1 VAAVK
6 AQTAAIEADTQDL
19 QAQVGVDGAGL
30 TNIPT
35 VATVTTVTNLTNAP
49 TSGDFTATMKTSL
62 NAATPAATVS
72 DKTGFSLTAAY
83 DPAKTAAQ
91 ASNLATAQ
99 ADLDI
104 LTGADGATLATLQG
118 NYAPAK
124 AGAQMDLVNAPN
136 ATAVTAI
143 QDGLS
148 KPGTAQTI
156 TAPADMALNSTVA
169 KDATVFKA
177 ADYTAPDNTGIGNIK
192 TVTDKIDTALALD
205 GAVYQYTAN
214 ALELAPTGGTAPT
227 VVQIRQEMDA
237 NSTKLTDI
245 LADTGTTIPAQ
256 ISGLNNL
263 SAAQV
268 TAAVPTASQN
278 AAAVIAAA
286 ETTPVEANVK
296 QFNDVSLVGNGTD
309 PKFGVA

>member
-19 QAQVGVDGAGL
+19 QTQIGVDGAGL

-35 VATVTTVTNLTNAP
+35 VAAVTTVTNLTNLP
-49 TSGDFTATMKTSL
+49 TIPTDW
-62 NAATPAATVS
+62 
-72 DKTGFSLTAAY
+72 LTAAGV
-83 DPAKTAAQ
+83 K
-91 ASNLATAQ
+91 
-99 ADLDI
+99 AD
-104 LTGADGATLATLQG
+104 
-118 NYAPAK
+118 
-124 AGAQMDLVNAPN
+124 
-136 ATAVTAI
+136 AVTKI

-177 ADYTAPDNTGIGNIK
+177 ASYTAPDNASI
-192 TVTDKIDTALALD
+192 A
-205 GAVYQYTAN
+205 
-214 ALELAPTGGTAPT
+214 
-227 VVQIRQEMDA
+227 
-237 NSTKLTDI
+237 DI
-245 LADTGTTIPAQ
+245 LTDTGTTIPAQ

-278 AAAVIAAA
+278 AAAVITAA

-296 QFNDVSLVGNGTD
+296 QFNDVPLLGDGKD
-309 PKFGVA
+309 PKFGVE